1 MTACVAVFSAVL
13 GVLVRAPFRDA
24 SGQRVPTET
33 MTNASVVELV
43 AGSLPRDL
51 IISKVKSTNP
61 GYDLTST
68 GLVQLTKSKV
78 HRSVIEV
85 MLATAQDAR
94 ARRGGS
100 DDEVMKNEDIA
111 RMLAGHVDDKII
123 YAKIQNTRSAI
134 DLTSSGM
141 VWLHNNKV
149 YSDIIKFMM
158 APPPVPAPAV
168 AAPLT
173 VRDPPVAVAS
183 APAVSASNTTTT
195 KIAPDAPPTSRVIK
209 PAVAISKI
217 PTEPGIYMYSNDD
230 SGYTFQLI
238 EPTNYTAGKSSG
250 YLKNAFSYG
259 IAKIKWKAVV
269 HDSSASIRT
278 SDAAAEF
285 YFVFEHTTA
294 TLGNA
299 SSIQTMGRV
308 TNPKEFQ
315 LVRFEVQSSTREV
328 VVAAGNGY
336 GTQSGTEDKANVSF
350 KVTRLKPGVYRV
362 IPDQRMTA
370 GQYAFITGI
379 GSAYGAA
386 TMSKL
391 FDFGIGK

>member
-13 GVLVRAPFRDA
+13 GVLVCAPFRDA

-33 MTNASVVELV
+33 MTNASVIELV

-111 RMLAGHVDDKII
+111 RMVAGNVDDKII
-123 YAKIQNTRSAI
+123 YAKIQNTRSAF

-149 YSDIIKFMM
+149 DSDIIKFMM

-217 PTEPGIYMYSNDD
+217 PTEPGIYMYSNDG

-269 HDSSASIRT
+269 HDSSASVRT

>member
-111 RMLAGHVDDKII
+111 RMVAGHVDDKII

-299 SSIQTMGRV
+299 SSIQTVGRV

-328 VVAAGNGY
+328 VVAAGRHIHWC
-336 GTQSGTEDKANVSF
+336 
-350 KVTRLKPGVYRV
+350 RLVVACPMESR
-362 IPDQRMTA
+362 
-370 GQYAFITGI
+370 
-379 GSAYGAA
+379 
-386 TMSKL
+386 
-391 FDFGIGK
+391 